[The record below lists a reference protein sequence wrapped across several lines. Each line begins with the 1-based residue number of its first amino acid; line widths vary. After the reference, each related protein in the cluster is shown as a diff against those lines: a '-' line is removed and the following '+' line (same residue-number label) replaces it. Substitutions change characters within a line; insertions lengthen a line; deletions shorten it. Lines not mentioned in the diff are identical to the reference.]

1 MNLEPHHRRIHRK
14 ILAIRWGLIPLT
26 LIVVPAWIYGAYGYC
41 SEADSIGELAACRL
55 LRAGPFVPVMLGVIV
70 LAFVAWDLA
79 RVEHEAHY
87 ERHGVRPPRHQLKHV
102 AHGYRAIGHHH
113 RRHIR
118 RAIIQ
123 LLVVAMG
130 IALWIAYKSRQST
143 F

>member
-14 ILAIRWGLIPLT
+14 VRAIHFGLIPLT

-41 SEADSIGELAACRL
+41 GEADSAGELAACRL
-55 LRAGPFVPVMLGVIV
+55 LRAGPFAPVLLGIVV

-79 RVEHEAHY
+79 RVENEAHF

-102 AHGYRAIGHHH
+102 AHGYRAIGAPH
-113 RRHIR
+113 RRHIHW
-118 RAIIQ
+118 AMIQ
-123 LLVVAMG
+123 VLAVALG
-130 IALWIAYKSRQST
+130 VALWIAYKSRQST